1 MLQQLGPQRRQRQV
15 DDQQQG
21 VADEQAG
28 QQRPHQVGLVG
39 HQRGTGLDAVGLQ
52 RGDQHRGGRGDRETE
67 RQQGDEHARGA
78 RVVGRLGAGDPLD
91 RALAELAVGP
101 PATGQLALGDVGQEG
116 RRLRTAGRHRAEREA
131 ERRAA
136 QPGSPGAPPVVA
148 AHERLPGR
156 DHVDRLAPQVGGR
169 PHRLA
174 HGEDPDRDDHDVDA
188 VRELEHAAGEPRL
201 AGGEVQPDQPD
212 RQAHEEADEAA
223 DLGGAQHAGD
233 QHQREQHDRE
243 VRRRA
248 DLHRL
253 LGDASA

>member
-1 MLQQLGPQRRQRQV
+1 MRRSRAHSGRQRQV

-21 VADEQAG
+21 VADEEAG

-39 HQRGTGLDAVGLQ
+39 HQCRAGLDAIGLQ
-52 RGDQHRGGRGDRETE
+52 RGDQHGGGRGDRETE
-67 RQQGDEHARGA
+67 RQQGHEHARGA
-78 RVVGRLGAGDPLD
+78 RVVGRLGAGDAFD
-91 RALAELAVGP
+91 RALTELAVGL

-116 RRLRTAGRHRAEREA
+116 RRLRAAGRHRAEREA
-131 ERRAA
+131 QRRAT

-148 AHERLPGR
+148 AHERLPGG
-156 DHVDRLAPQVGGR
+156 DHVDRLAPQMGSR

-188 VRELEHAAGEPRL
+188 VRELEHATGEPRL

-212 RQAHEEADEAA
+212 RQPHEQADEAA
-223 DLGGAQHAGD
+223 DLGGSQHAGD
-233 QHQREQHDRE
+233 QHQRQQHDRE

-248 DLHRL
+248 DLHGL
-253 LGDASA
+253 LRDGRA